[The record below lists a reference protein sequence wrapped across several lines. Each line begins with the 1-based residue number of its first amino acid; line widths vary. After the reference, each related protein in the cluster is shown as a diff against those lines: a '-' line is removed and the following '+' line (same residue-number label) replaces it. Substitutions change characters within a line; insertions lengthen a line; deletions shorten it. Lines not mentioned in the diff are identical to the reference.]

1 MATEVIGGRYEL
13 EELIGSGGMARVF
26 RAHDTLLERKV
37 ALKILDERYLDDEE
51 YVERFRRE
59 ARAAAQLSH
68 PNIVTVIDRGEA
80 DGRQF
85 IVYEYVEGETLRDL
99 VTRSGPL
106 AVGEA
111 LDLAA
116 QVGRALAFAH
126 TFGLVHRDVKPQNV
140 LLNGDGRAQVTDF
153 GIARSLDVD
162 RGVTQTGTV
171 LGTSN
176 YIAPEQASGER
187 VDERS
192 DVYSLGV
199 VLYELLT
206 GDVPFPGESF
216 VAVAMRHINEP
227 APDIRERRP
236 DIPPRLAAAIDRAL
250 EKDPAERFEM
260 EELVEE
266 LEACRAGLAGGDE
279 DATVVVRPAGR
290 RRSRPVPARRRQI
303 PWPVLVS
310 MLLLAPVIGAG
321 LALYLATDGEIVDR
335 GGGSRAPRIE
345 LLGVASFDPFGEG
358 EEHGEAVA
366 RATDGDP
373 GTYWYTETYRSFDKE
388 GVGLVLDARRR
399 VSPETLV
406 VQSST
411 PGFTARI
418 RAGDSPAGPFRNV
431 SDEVFVA
438 ERTSFALGEV
448 EARYFVVWI
457 TSVPSGG
464 RVQLTEVRAR

>member
-1 MATEVIGGRYEL
+1 VATEVIGGRYEL

-85 IVYEYVEGETLRDL
+85 IVYEYVEGETLKDL
-99 VTRSGPL
+99 VARSGPL
-106 AVGEA
+106 PVGEA
-111 LDLAA
+111 LDLAL

-153 GIARSLDVD
+153 GIARSLDVEK
-162 RGVTQTGTV
+162 GVTQTGTV

-176 YIAPEQASGER
+176 YIAPEQARGEQ
-187 VDERS
+187 VEERS

-206 GDVPFPGESF
+206 GEVPFAGESF

-236 DIPPRLAAAIDRAL
+236 GVPPRLAAAIDRAL

-260 EELVEE
+260 EELVGE
-266 LEACRAGLAGGDE
+266 LEACLAELDGGDE
-279 DATVVVRPAGR
+279 DATVVVRPTGAR
-290 RRSRPVPARRRQI
+290 RRARPARRRPV

-310 MLLLAPVIGAG
+310 MLVLAPVIGAG
-321 LALYLATDGEIVDR
+321 LALYFATDGGQVGR
-335 GGGSRAPRIE
+335 GADSPPRIQ
-345 LLGVASFDPFGEG
+345 LAGVTSFDPQGDDG
-358 EEHGEAVA
+358 QEHNEAVS
-366 RATDGDP
+366 RATDRNP
-373 GTYWYTETYRSFDKE
+373 GTYWPTQTYRSFDKD
-388 GVGLVLDARRR
+388 GVGLVLDAGRD
-399 VSPETLV
+399 VSPESIT
-406 VQSST
+406 VQTST

-418 RAGDSPAGPFRNV
+418 RAGNNPAGPFRDASPSQTV
-431 SDEVFVA
+431 GDSTAFQLQD
-438 ERTSFALGEV
+438 V

-457 TSVPSGG
+457 TALPGG
-464 RVQLTEVRAR
+464 VARITEVSAKA